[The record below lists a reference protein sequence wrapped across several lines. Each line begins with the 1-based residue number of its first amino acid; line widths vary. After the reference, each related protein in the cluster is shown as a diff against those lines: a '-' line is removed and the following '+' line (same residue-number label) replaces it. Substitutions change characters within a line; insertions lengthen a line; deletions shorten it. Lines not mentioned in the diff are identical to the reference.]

1 MLLYG
6 HKTMKRSYRPTMFGG
21 HSHCSSE
28 DIMILVCHVILLD
41 HVIKGSCDFIG
52 KNPSTY
58 VIILLGLVAINTL
71 IAEIKVAL
79 VCQVILQDHTIKGS
93 FNLIGRSP
101 SR

>member
-1 MLLYG
+1 
-6 HKTMKRSYRPTMFGG
+6 MFGG

-41 HVIKGSCDFIG
+41 HVINGSCDFIG

-93 FNLIGRSP
+93 FNLIGRSL